1 MICNL
6 CPRNCGALRTETE
19 GRGYCRMPVGPVLAR
34 AALHFWE
41 EPCISGSRGSG
52 AVFFSGCNL
61 GCVFC
66 QNGDISHENFGKA
79 VSAQRLR
86 QIFEELIAQG
96 AHNINLVSPGI
107 YAPAIVQ
114 ALEEPLPVPV
124 VYNCGGYE
132 KVETLR
138 LLEGKVQI
146 YLPDLKYALEEPAR
160 SYSGAADYFAV
171 ATAAIE
177 EMYRQMGSCVFDEE
191 GMLQKGVVIRHL
203 LLPGQLE
210 NARQVMDYVSR
221 TFPEGEVL
229 FSLMNQYTPQ
239 KNAEGILSRRC
250 TGAEY
255 KAALRYMENCG
266 IAAGFTQEK
275 ESAREEYTPAFD
287 LTGI

>member
-6 CPRNCGALRTETE
+6 CPRECGALRTETE
-19 GRGYCRMPVGPVLAR
+19 GRGYCRMPEGPVLAR

-52 AVFFSGCNL
+52 TVFFSGCNL

-79 VSAQRLR
+79 VTVERLR
-86 QIFEELIAQG
+86 EIFEELIAQG

-107 YAPAIVQ
+107 YAQAIVR

-160 SYSGAADYFAV
+160 CYSGAGNYFPV

-177 EMYRQMGSCVFDEE
+177 EMYRQVGPCVFDEE

-210 NARQVMDYVSR
+210 NARQVMDYVAR

-239 KNAEGILSRRC
+239 KGAEGLLARRC

-266 IAAGFTQEK
+266 ITAGFTQEK
-275 ESAREEYTPAFD
+275 ESAKAEYTPAFD